1 MKRHMV
7 SRNKDV
13 QYVYGFKRN
22 KQESSKEVATIIDK
36 PKYSFLKS
44 IQRSNVTRMKKAIE
58 KLNLNIAE
66 APIRGELNLIGFC
79 FILNFFCFVLYR
91 YGWLKKI
98 CWGLLD
104 FTAIDVKTLP
114 CKSSICT
121 KQDYNQKIAL
131 WKLMKHEH
139 EFFFFIY
146 CRLGFLSWR

>member
-13 QYVYGFKRN
+13 QYVYGNKRN

-79 FILNFFCFVLYR
+79 FILNFFCSVLYR

-98 CWGLLD
+98 C
-104 FTAIDVKTLP
+104 
-114 CKSSICT
+114 
-121 KQDYNQKIAL
+121 
-131 WKLMKHEH
+131 
-139 EFFFFIY
+139 
-146 CRLGFLSWR
+146 

>member
-13 QYVYGFKRN
+13 QYVYGYKRN

-66 APIRGELNLIGFC
+66 APILGELNLIGFC
-79 FILNFFCFVLYR
+79 FILNFFMTI
-91 YGWLKKI
+91 WLAEKD
-98 CWGLLD
+98 LL
-104 FTAIDVKTLP
+104 
-114 CKSSICT
+114 
-121 KQDYNQKIAL
+121 
-131 WKLMKHEH
+131 
-139 EFFFFIY
+139 
-146 CRLGFLSWR
+146 RLARLHCY